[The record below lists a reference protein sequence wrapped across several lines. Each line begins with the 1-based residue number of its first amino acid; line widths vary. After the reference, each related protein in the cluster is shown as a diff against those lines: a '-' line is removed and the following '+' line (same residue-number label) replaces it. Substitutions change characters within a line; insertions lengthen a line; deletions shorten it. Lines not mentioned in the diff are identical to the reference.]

1 MPDTPL
7 DYLEK
12 KLLCKEGNATAIF
25 RSHGKPATFS
35 KSRFRDYDGT
45 IAEQVEGSIG
55 GRSSVLG
62 WWLPKEQSF
71 VVRCPHGVLPLWA
84 FGFLEASA
92 CGYALLEEEADEKM
106 DEKFPSLAALQEAR
120 PDIEAKLSTPDA
132 AGEARDVAL
141 REILCLRQREPRFS
155 NGTTDDIDLALCSMS
170 RSVRASLVARIA
182 GNDEALVRHG
192 RRLIECAHRFGAE
205 NLCGKGEDG
214 ILASLHQESRFRRI
228 CTSDSSFF
236 FCRLRPPPSRS
247 CIIDISKGKRTRA
260 FEARTGE
267 EQSMAGYSM
276 EGITI
281 IANSL
286 DRIADFFDGDGFLRS
301 MNGRFYNVEPLRQ
314 ISASEWKT
322 SFGVKGVADRQLL
335 FKELRNIAEG
345 CPDARIIVVS
355 DMEDG
360 GVSVQGYF
368 GGCSEGSFWTVG
380 DGESIDDAKNDTDR
394 TIEGM
399 TERYKSHVAAMGG
412 CGMRRVCA
420 DEIVHIPD
428 YGDAEIAATF
438 ASPYDAM
445 ECGFCEPMGEIQNWK
460 IVGMCKEGKRP
471 LFAACRDEENLI
483 ESIANDTRI
492 KLIEWDA
499 DVSVRLDGRPCELS
513 GLWPF
518 ERAEILRR
526 IRNGEKSGSFTS

>member
-7 DYLEK
+7 NYLEK
-12 KLLCKEGNATAIF
+12 KLLCKKGNATAIF

-192 RRLIECAHRFGAE
+192 RRLMVAK
-205 NLCGKGEDG
+205 GKEKVLAFPTRRERALIRLRGLALSGLFDDG
-214 ILASLHQESRFRRI
+214 VFRAILY
-228 CTSDSSFF
+228 DSSSKTPY
-236 FCRLRPPPSRS
+236 CASVHASALR
-247 CIIDISKGKRTRA
+247 
-260 FEARTGE
+260 
-267 EQSMAGYSM
+267 
-276 EGITI
+276 
-281 IANSL
+281 NL
-286 DRIADFFDGDGFLRS
+286 GDGFL
-301 MNGRFYNVEPLRQ
+301 
-314 ISASEWKT
+314 
-322 SFGVKGVADRQLL
+322 
-335 FKELRNIAEG
+335 
-345 CPDARIIVVS
+345 
-355 DMEDG
+355 DG
-360 GVSVQGYF
+360 
-368 GGCSEGSFWTVG
+368 
-380 DGESIDDAKNDTDR
+380 
-394 TIEGM
+394 
-399 TERYKSHVAAMGG
+399 
-412 CGMRRVCA
+412 RRVL
-420 DEIVHIPD
+420 PD
-428 YGDAEIAATF
+428 DRPPSTDGIRPEYILQIA
-438 ASPYDAM
+438 
-445 ECGFCEPMGEIQNWK
+445 G
-460 IVGMCKEGKRP
+460 
-471 LFAACRDEENLI
+471 
-483 ESIANDTRI
+483 
-492 KLIEWDA
+492 
-499 DVSVRLDGRPCELS
+499 
-513 GLWPF
+513 
-518 ERAEILRR
+518 
-526 IRNGEKSGSFTS
+526 KSGIVYRAQIRI